1 MTRHPELPER
11 DRRILGVLVQAY
23 IAQGEPVSSLWLA
36 SQGFGVSS
44 ATLRNVMARLE
55 EQGYVRQPH
64 TSAGRVPTDQGY
76 RIYVDQLLAERKSSS
91 RPTPQIEA
99 RLRRA
104 GTVSDMLSHVSH
116 EVARASHQ
124 VGFAI
129 APAADMTT
137 LERLDFVPLD
147 GGKLLVVVVAAGGH
161 VTHKVVNP
169 SEEYGPGELQQAA
182 NYLNQEFKGRSL
194 LEVRRAVLERLREE
208 RTLYDELMARAL
220 RLASTTFEDI
230 DVEPTVFIQGTSLL
244 LDDVGGEDPELT
256 LSTLRTLLRMMEEKA
271 RLVKLLDDYI
281 SSDGITIV
289 IGSEHHA
296 PDLQHFSL
304 VASTYS
310 DGHNTGTVG
319 VIGPTRM
326 RYSRSINAVES
337 LSKAITRMVKTK
349 SDSY

>member
-1 MTRHPELPER
+1 
-11 DRRILGVLVQAY
+11 
-23 IAQGEPVSSLWLA
+23 
-36 SQGFGVSS
+36 
-44 ATLRNVMARLE
+44 MARLE

-104 GTVSDMLSHVSH
+104 GTVGDMLSHVSH

-147 GGKLLVVVVAAGGH
+147 GGKLLVIVVAAGGH

-194 LEVRRAVLERLREE
+194 VEVRRAVLDRLREE
-208 RTLYDELMARAL
+208 RTLYDELMARTL
-220 RLASTTFEDI
+220 RLASATFEDI
-230 DVEPTVFIQGTSLL
+230 DVAPTVFIQGTSLL
-244 LDDVGGEDPELT
+244 LDEVAGEDPELT
-256 LSTLRTLLRMMEEKA
+256 LATLRTLLRMIEEKT
-271 RLVKLLDDYI
+271 RLVKLLDEYLGCE
-281 SSDGITIV
+281 GITIV

-296 PDLQHFSL
+296 PDLQPFSF
-304 VASTYS
+304 VVSTYS

-326 RYSRSINAVES
+326 RYSRAINAVES
-337 LSKAITRMVKTK
+337 LSNAITRMVK
-349 SDSY
+349 SP

>member
-1 MTRHPELPER
+1 MMSRHPELPER
-11 DRRILGVLVQAY
+11 DRRILGVLVHAY
-23 IAQGEPVSSLWLA
+23 IDQGEPISSLWLA
-36 SQGFGVSS
+36 NRGFGVSS
-44 ATLRNVMARLE
+44 ATLRNIMARLE

-76 RIYVDQLLAERKSSS
+76 RLYVDQLLAERKSS
-91 RPTPQIEA
+91 RPAPQVEA

-104 GTVSDMLSHVSH
+104 GTVDDLLSHVSQ

-129 APAADMTT
+129 APDMTM

-161 VTHKVVNP
+161 VTHKVIEP
-169 SEEYGPGELQQAA
+169 SEAYGPAELQQAA

-194 LEVRRAVLERLREE
+194 VEVRHAVIERLREE

-220 RLASTTFEDI
+220 RLASSTFEDI
-230 DVEPTVFIQGTSLL
+230 DPAPTVFIQGTSLL
-244 LDDVGGEDPELT
+244 LDEVGGDDPEHTLT
-256 LSTLRTLLRMMEEKA
+256 TLRTLLRMIEEKT
-271 RLVKLLDDYI
+271 RLVQLLDDYM
-281 SSDGITIV
+281 SAGGLTIV
-289 IGSEHHA
+289 IGTEHTA

-304 VASTYS
+304 VASTYF
-310 DGHNTGTVG
+310 DGHGTGAVG

-326 RYSRSINAVES
+326 RYSRAIDAVDT
-337 LSKAITRMVKTK
+337 LSRAISRMVAR
-349 SDSY
+349 S

>member
-1 MTRHPELPER
+1 MIRHPELPER

-23 IAQGEPVSSLWLA
+23 IEQGEPVSSLWLA
-36 SQGFGVSS
+36 SRGFGVSS

-55 EQGYVRQPH
+55 DQGYVRQPH

-91 RPTPQIEA
+91 RPAPQVEA

-104 GTVSDMLSHVSH
+104 GTVGDMLSHVSH

-129 APAADMTT
+129 SPAADLTT

-161 VTHKVVNP
+161 VTHKVVTP
-169 SEEYGPGELQQAA
+169 SEDYAPGELQQAA

-194 LEVRRAVLERLREE
+194 LDVRRAVLDRLSEE
-208 RTLYDELMARAL
+208 RTLYDELMSRAL

-230 DVEPTVFIQGTSLL
+230 DIEPTVFIQGTSLL
-244 LDDVGGEDPELT
+244 LDDVVGEDPELT
-256 LSTLRTLLRMMEEKA
+256 LSTLRTLLRMIEEKA
-271 RLVKLLDDYI
+271 RLVRLLDDYI
-281 SSDGITIV
+281 SGDGMTIV
-289 IGSEHHA
+289 IGTEHTT

-304 VASTYS
+304 VVSTYS
-310 DGHNTGTVG
+310 DGHNTGAVG

-326 RYSRSINAVES
+326 RYSRAINAVES
-337 LSKAITRMVKTK
+337 LSRAITRLQ
-349 SDSY
+349 SNPF

>member
-1 MTRHPELPER
+1 MSRHPELPER
-11 DRRILGVLVQAY
+11 DRRILGVLVHAY
-23 IAQGEPVSSLWLA
+23 IDQGEPISSLWLA
-36 SQGFGVSS
+36 NRGFGVSS
-44 ATLRNVMARLE
+44 ATLRNIMARLE

-76 RIYVDQLLAERKSSS
+76 RLYVDQLLSERKSM
-91 RPTPQIEA
+91 RPAPQVEA

-104 GTVSDMLSHVSH
+104 GTVDDLLSHVSQ

-129 APAADMTT
+129 APDMTM
-137 LERLDFVPLD
+137 LERQDFEPLD

-161 VTHKVVNP
+161 VIHKVIDP

-194 LEVRRAVLERLREE
+194 VDVRHAVLERLREE

-220 RLASTTFEDI
+220 RLASSTFEGI
-230 DVEPTVFIQGTSLL
+230 DPAPTVFIQGTSLL
-244 LDDVGGEDPELT
+244 LDEVGGDDPEHTLT
-256 LSTLRTLLRMMEEKA
+256 TLRTLLRMIEEKT
-271 RLVKLLDDYI
+271 RLVQLLDDYM
-281 SSDGITIV
+281 STDGLTIV

-296 PDLQHFSL
+296 PDLQNFSL
-304 VASTYS
+304 VASTYF
-310 DGHNTGTVG
+310 DGHGTGAVG

-326 RYSRSINAVES
+326 RYSRAIDAVDT
-337 LSKAITRMVKTK
+337 LSKAISRMVTR
-349 SDSY
+349 S